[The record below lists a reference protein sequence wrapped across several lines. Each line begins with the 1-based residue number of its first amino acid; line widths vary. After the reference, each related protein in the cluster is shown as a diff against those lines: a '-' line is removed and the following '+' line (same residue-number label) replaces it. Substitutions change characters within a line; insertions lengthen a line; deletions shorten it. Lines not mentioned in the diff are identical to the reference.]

1 MLTIFVNP
9 RGTKE
14 RAKKGAGKLGNWET
28 SDVNLEAREKAKNLE
43 VFCNL
48 SQQWVG
54 TEVQRSTLV
63 YGDGLANES
72 VVPCL
77 EHLLEKSAMSP

>member
-43 VFCNL
+43 VFCNVVA
-48 SQQWVG
+48 VG
-54 TEVQRSTLV
+54 G
-63 YGDGLANES
+63 Y
-72 VVPCL
+72 
-77 EHLLEKSAMSP
+77 